1 MVKFQTF
8 LIAFLTGAI
17 LLSSNAAQS
26 APPVQKSLFISV
38 LQDPPVLSDRV
49 AIEALVTR
57 AKHDG
62 YHTLFMQVYRAN
74 EAWFPSKNA
83 RNTSYER
90 CLKSVGEDPLALLIR
105 LAHAEGIEV
114 HAWLNLLSLSADAKA
129 PILEK
134 YGPSVLTRNTN
145 AKKKMD
151 DYRVDRQFFLEPGD
165 ARVVQILSD
174 IVGELVTAYPALDG
188 IQFDYIR
195 YPDVMP
201 SYGHTESNLEAFR
214 QATGKSFPDEQD
226 PDWRK
231 WKRDRVTALVKKL
244 RDTARALHPG
254 IQVSTTGLMPYVRA
268 REEAFQD
275 WKEWAS
281 TGLVDFVTLM
291 GYTDD
296 MKQFEKYLKDAQT
309 QLPGLEKANVAV
321 AAYKLTERPELYGR
335 EWDLCE
341 ASSPRSCVALDY
353 ASLLQ
358 FKNVH

>member
-1 MVKFQTF
+1 MVKIQSF
-8 LIAFLTGAI
+8 LIAAVIGIL
-17 LLSSNAAQS
+17 LLSSNSAQS
-26 APPVQKSLFISV
+26 AAAHDSLFVSV

-49 AIEALVTR
+49 AIEALVAR

-62 YHTLFMQVYRAN
+62 YRTLFMQVYRAN

-114 HAWLNLLSLSADAKA
+114 HAWMNLLSLSADDKA

-165 ARVVQILSD
+165 PRVSRMLSD
-174 IVGELVTAYPALDG
+174 IISEVVTAYPALDG
-188 IQFDYIR
+188 VQFDYIR
-195 YPDVMP
+195 YPDVAP
-201 SYGHTESNLEAFR
+201 AYGHTETNLEGFR

-231 WKRDRVTALVKKL
+231 WKRDRVTELVKKL
-244 RDTARALHPG
+244 RDTARAIHPG
-254 IQVSTTGLMPYVRA
+254 IQVSTTGLMPYARA

-275 WKEWAS
+275 WKEWADS
-281 TGLVDFVTLM
+281 GLVDFVTLM

-296 MKQFEKYLKDAQT
+296 MKQFEKYLKDAET
-309 QLPGLEKANVAV
+309 QLPGLAKVNFAV
-321 AAYKLTERPELYGR
+321 AAYKLVKAPEMYSR
-335 EWDLCE
+335 QWDLCE
-341 ASSPRSCVALDY
+341 ASSSRSCVALDY
-353 ASLLQ
+353 ESLLQ
-358 FKNVH
+358 FKHVH